1 MGAGVGA
8 RARARVSAGVR
19 GGLPRR
25 APAGPRPG
33 AARAVLSRRGPPAA
47 SAATGRGEHAP
58 LRLLQHKTE
67 AYWFYRFLSQVYD
80 YIVNPGH
87 WTTDMRASALEPA
100 RLDSGQKVCDV
111 GGGTGFSTQGI
122 VACGVRPGDITVL
135 DQSDHQLAKA
145 KAKPDLEGCTFLTG
159 DAEDLPFADGT
170 FDRYVSCGSIE
181 YWPEPQRGIAEAYRV
196 VRKGGTACVVGPVRP
211 TYALS
216 RAMADLWML
225 FPEEDEYLEWFKRA
239 GFENVKLTRIGPK
252 WYRGERGHGLIMGCS
267 VTGVRPLSGKPPLDL
282 GPKREDRS
290 KKGPN
295 PLASLLRLLVGTI
308 GGFYYFLVPVSSP
321 VLPPRPPPP
330 PPPPPPRPPQ
340 PRPPPAPRP
349 GPALSPGAA
358 RHSDLTRTVPPPKKQ
373 KCRFTCG

>member
-1 MGAGVGA
+1 MLRGPRAGAGAPAARVRAGAGGRAGIGGRAGAGA
-8 RARARVSAGVR
+8 RGGAPRRAAVGPRPAAARAL
-19 GGLPRR
+19 LPRR
-25 APAGPRPG
+25 GPLAAPAAG
-33 AARAVLSRRGPPAA
+33 AAG
-47 SAATGRGEHAP
+47 GERAP

-87 WTTDMRASALEPA
+87 WTTDMREAALEPA
-100 RLDSGQKVCDV
+100 QLGEGQKVCDV
-111 GGGTGFSTQGI
+111 GGGTGFSTLGV
-122 VACGVRPGDITVL
+122 VASGVRPGDITVL

-145 KAKPDLEGCTFLTG
+145 KAKPALEGCTFLTG
-159 DAEDLPFADGT
+159 DAEDLPFADGS

-225 FPEEDEYLEWFKRA
+225 FPEEDEYLQWFKRA

-267 VTGVRPLSGKPPLDL
+267 VTGDRPLSGKPPLDL
-282 GPKREDRS
+282 GPKQEERS
-290 KKGPN
+290 RAGPN

-308 GGFYYFLVPVSSP
+308 GGFYYFLVPVRSP
-321 VLPPRPPPP
+321 YPHPLPSM
-330 PPPPPPRPPQ
+330 PPPRPSPD
-340 PRPPPAPRP
+340 PTHPFSMTLP
-349 GPALSPGAA
+349 G
-358 RHSDLTRTVPPPKKQ
+358 TRL
-373 KCRFTCG
+373 